1 MLVVGILLSAFQ
13 QLVGINAVLYYGP
26 QMFANMG
33 FKGDASFAQ
42 TVIMGIV
49 MVVFTLIATVT
60 VDKWGRKPLLILGA
74 IIMAVSMIALGF
86 MFHVGSVGLGAL
98 IVVCIYIAGFSLSWG
113 PVVWV
118 MLAEIFPNSIR
129 DKAMAIAVAAQWF
142 MNWVVT
148 GDLQHHGRQHG
159 SQRPRSTT
167 ASPTGCT
174 VASACWRRCSSG
186 SSFRRARACRSRTCR
201 SSGRSRRPERLPDS

>member
-1 MLVVGILLSAFQ
+1 
-13 QLVGINAVLYYGP
+13 
-26 QMFANMG
+26 MFDNMG
-33 FKGDASFAQ
+33 FKGDASFAS

-74 IIMAVSMIALGF
+74 IIMAVSMTALGF
-86 MFHVGSVGLGAL
+86 MFNAGSVALGAL
-98 IVVCIYIAGFSLSWG
+98 VVVCIYIAGFSLSWG

-142 MNWVVT
+142 MT
-148 GDLQHHGRQHG
+148 G
-159 SQRPRSTT
+159 
-167 ASPTGCT
+167 
-174 VASACWRRCSSG
+174 W
-186 SSFRRARACRSRTCR
+186 
-201 SSGRSRRPERLPDS
+201 